1 MGFHWS
7 VQVPWLGCFSE
18 NTLEMVNAATGF
30 GYRDV
35 GALSETGERIDNLTR
50 AFNVRECFSKKG
62 DTLACRL
69 LKEPLRGGPYKG
81 QVVRLGEMLTEYYR
95 LSGWDA

>member
-50 AFNVRECFSKKG
+50 AFNVREC
-62 DTLACRL
+62 RL
-69 LKEPLRGGPYKG
+69 TVCSTNTTDIAVGMSRDYPAKRN
-81 QVVRLGEMLTEYYR
+81 
-95 LSGWDA
+95 